1 MITKNEARKKTQIKV
16 LSHPLEY
23 RGTERRTC
31 DGRSTD
37 GRAALLLW
45 DRKNINIEGWEGFIF
60 SRGVLRCKNRRW
72 TAKRILELTGQK
84 QQLYPILKNLFY

>member
-1 MITKNEARKKTQIKV
+1 
-16 LSHPLEY
+16 
-23 RGTERRTC
+23 
-31 DGRSTD
+31 
-37 GRAALLLW
+37 LLLW

>member
-1 MITKNEARKKTQIKV
+1 MKRGRKPKSKFYHIRWNTVGLNE
-16 LSHPLEY
+16 
-23 RGTERRTC
+23 ERA
-31 DGRSTD
+31 TD
-37 GRAALLLW
+37 APPMAEQLLLLW

-84 QQLYPILKNLFY
+84 QQLCPILKNLFY

>member
-1 MITKNEARKKTQIKV
+1 
-16 LSHPLEY
+16 
-23 RGTERRTC
+23 
-31 DGRSTD
+31 
-37 GRAALLLW
+37 LLLW

-84 QQLYPILKNLFY
+84 QQLCPILKNLFY